1 MSGDGKTEVGK
12 ISKKWSGIM
21 KEAFSD
27 ADNFGVQ
34 FPLDMDVRTK
44 ATLIGATFLIVSWI
58 VYLKNGSDKI

>member
-44 ATLIGATFLIVSWI
+44 ATLIGATFLIVS
-58 VYLKNGSDKI
+58 